1 MRDLLTDPLWR
12 AEDLGHAVPGAEHA
26 VSVCLPL
33 WEHVIGY
40 EENDPAVV
48 GRFACGYPRF
58 FLHPRVRE
66 LFAVAA
72 ENFARPGETA
82 LVFPTAAAAS
92 RAAEHVRKKSG
103 AACRIEAFGHHALA
117 ALVLPESAR
126 EPAWKRWQHGGE
138 IVGSRQAE
146 AALSGA
152 EGAGEAGVA
161 ARETVRRH
169 LAELYGQPAGNVFLF
184 ASGMAAISAVQRLLA
199 PGSPAAQIEFP
210 YVDTLK
216 GLNEFGFGARE
227 IMRSATGGV
236 DETRALLAAGPVAG
250 VFTEL
255 PSNPLLRT
263 ADLAALARL
272 LTGTGAPLV
281 VDDTVATAVN
291 ADALRHADAVT
302 TSLTKLYSGV
312 GDVMAGAAVVRASS
326 PFAAEWLSAL
336 AAAESESPLYGA
348 DAVVL
353 AKNGADFFERAGR
366 VNAGAE
372 ALFDFLAGHPKV
384 ARLWYPKTETPDRY
398 EAVRR
403 EGGGYGGL
411 FSLLIADPSGAR
423 RFYDALRVTKGPSFG
438 THFSL
443 ASPYTLLAHYRE
455 LDWAK
460 GRGVEPHLIR
470 VWTGLEP
477 AGDLIER
484 FGEAL
489 AAA

>member
-199 PGSPAAQIEFP
+199 PGSPAA
-210 YVDTLK
+210 
-216 GLNEFGFGARE
+216 
-227 IMRSATGGV
+227 
-236 DETRALLAAGPVAG
+236 AAGIRETQQDRRGRLILGDIVVSVDGDDVAEPNDVYRVLDRHEVGDTVQVGIVRGDQRLEVPIALAG
-250 VFTEL
+250 V
-255 PSNPLLRT
+255 
-263 ADLAALARL
+263 AAQ
-272 LTGTGAPLV
+272 
-281 VDDTVATAVN
+281 
-291 ADALRHADAVT
+291 
-302 TSLTKLYSGV
+302 
-312 GDVMAGAAVVRASS
+312 
-326 PFAAEWLSAL
+326 
-336 AAAESESPLYGA
+336 
-348 DAVVL
+348 
-353 AKNGADFFERAGR
+353 
-366 VNAGAE
+366 
-372 ALFDFLAGHPKV
+372 
-384 ARLWYPKTETPDRY
+384 
-398 EAVRR
+398 
-403 EGGGYGGL
+403 
-411 FSLLIADPSGAR
+411 
-423 RFYDALRVTKGPSFG
+423 
-438 THFSL
+438 
-443 ASPYTLLAHYRE
+443 
-455 LDWAK
+455 
-460 GRGVEPHLIR
+460 
-470 VWTGLEP
+470 
-477 AGDLIER
+477 
-484 FGEAL
+484 
-489 AAA
+489 